1 VEKGAKPLK
10 NKKAK
15 LMKKTEG
22 KKKKSLNDSDNEEDC
37 SADQC
42 LKVCMLMLSFFLLK
56 KGAHSH

>member
-1 VEKGAKPLK
+1 MEKGAKPMK

-22 KKKKSLNDSDNEEDC
+22 KKKKSSTDSDNEEDC

-42 LKVCMLMLSFFLLK
+42 LKVSLMMLSSSF
-56 KGAHSH
+56 